1 MTHGCSFGTDRK
13 RHRVV
18 RIVIQGNLYWSLKSS
33 AGLISGSRCLNYIY
47 IFIKKK
53 RIKDASKVWIYQ
65 FVDQVNHHEKCLKI
79 WISLTEFH
87 IDFLIGK
94 NKIKNIYLQGLF
106 SMLSSPM
113 PDSELSER
121 RSFSWEFES
130 IAWSEQMAW
139 GVIWTVWL
147 LKEGCA
153 VEQAPYSAGTPLF
166 IPINF
171 ISVSFKNFF
180 TETKSWPE
188 MTVCVAERDK
198 VMWSLGSNEV
208 TTCLKVKLSRM
219 SSLNSH

>member
-1 MTHGCSFGTDRK
+1 
-13 RHRVV
+13 
-18 RIVIQGNLYWSLKSS
+18 
-33 AGLISGSRCLNYIY
+33 
-47 IFIKKK
+47 
-53 RIKDASKVWIYQ
+53 
-65 FVDQVNHHEKCLKI
+65 
-79 WISLTEFH
+79 
-87 IDFLIGK
+87 
-94 NKIKNIYLQGLF
+94 
-106 SMLSSPM
+106 MLSSPM

-166 IPINF
+166 IPLNF
-171 ISVSFKNFF
+171 ISVSFKKFF
-180 TETKSWPE
+180 TETKPWPE

-198 VMWSLGSNEV
+198 VIWSLGSNEV

-219 SSLNSH
+219 SSLKSHYSSKLRWIFKNDSFLFWRINFRFSFMSFLEINYLESASLFCLHHLEQIHSFEAIIF